1 MCLILYNEI
10 LHDVSVSLVLYVWL
24 LYVRKLSASF
34 SCRLRRKLKCCR
46 QHKAFRNVTGVQSL
60 SKIRLT
66 SYLTMNLCQNECRV
80 AQRNLSGR
88 AWACAHWWVALP
100 GLSHGVWIRCERLEW
115 WNQRRNALFT
125 NVLNNLKCAM
135 LPFRTVKTHRI
146 FAWHNIFCCNWII
159 WWKYCNVS
167 FLCNVFFFLCNF
179 NSNAFL
185 LFFFLSL
192 SSLWCYRYSLS
203 NLCHICFYQRK
214 NRICLVIGS

>member
-1 MCLILYNEI
+1 MWWGNQPTSYPCLNNNLLKKSTNNYKKMCLILYNEL

-34 SCRLRRKLKCCR
+34 SCRLRRKLKCWR
-46 QHKAFRNVTGVQSL
+46 QHKPFGNVTGVQSL

-100 GLSHGVWIRCERLEW
+100 GLSTGFGSDVRG
-115 WNQRRNALFT
+115 WNGGTRGEMHFFT

-135 LPFRTVKTHRI
+135 LPFRTVKTLRI
-146 FAWHNIFCCNWII
+146 FAWYKI
-159 WWKYCNVS
+159 
-167 FLCNVFFFLCNF
+167 
-179 NSNAFL
+179 FL
-185 LFFFLSL
+185 L
-192 SSLWCYRYSLS
+192 
-203 NLCHICFYQRK
+203 
-214 NRICLVIGS
+214 

>member
-10 LHDVSVSLVLYVWL
+10 LHDVSVSLVLYVWP

-46 QHKAFRNVTGVQSL
+46 QHKPFRNVTGVQSL

-66 SYLTMNLCQNECRV
+66 SHLTMNLCQNECRV
-80 AQRNLSGR
+80 AQRNVSGR

-100 GLSHGVWIRCERLEW
+100 GLSTGSGSDVRGWKGGTRGGMHFFFSYKCIKQSEM
-115 WNQRRNALFT
+115 F
-125 NVLNNLKCAM
+125 NVSFSNRKH
-135 LPFRTVKTHRI
+135 TSDI
-146 FAWHNIFCCNWII
+146 FAWHKIFCCNWNI
-159 WWKYCNVS
+159 WWKYCHVS

-185 LFFFLSL
+185 LFFFPFIIFIVVL
-192 SSLWCYRYSLS
+192 
-203 NLCHICFYQRK
+203 
-214 NRICLVIGS
+214 